1 VRSLLSIGQF
11 SQLTHISVSAL
22 RFYADAKLLEPALV
36 DPDSG
41 YRYYDP
47 EQVVRAE
54 RISALRAVD
63 LPLEELGRLLNATDT
78 ASGDEVAWI
87 LEHHEQ
93 RLFERFQIQRE
104 ALRSVG
110 RMLRGQRRIP
120 ELNIQERD
128 WPAQILLS
136 VRGQVTQT
144 DFWTLR
150 QQAYLEMEALLEKLR
165 LKAVGLPFER
175 YHNREFFGEALE
187 TEFCLPISRPTTVSG
202 RVRLSEIAAHRVV
215 YAVHCGDW
223 TTYGSSYAA
232 IMRWLEGGG
241 PHTVGAA
248 YTSILSPGETELGF
262 AVEHVPQSCSLLK
275 GTSMN
280 TLDLSDLL
288 SHPDKNQRIDAAMAL
303 GTQADLSALPALLER
318 FAEEPDF
325 FVRENLTWAVVRMG
339 AVAVPPLLETLR
351 HPNPSAR
358 QQAVLTLG
366 KLKDARAVEALINAL
381 QDPQP
386 EVTQRAVHA
395 LGQIGDPI
403 AIPALLSFLA
413 SENDELKNTVRTA
426 LEQFGEAA
434 VQPLSTALPLEPWPV
449 RQQIADILGALGLVS
464 AIPALKAA
472 LEDERWE
479 VRFSA
484 VTALGTLE
492 DSTAR
497 GLIQGAAEDLDPR
510 VRGLVSRVLG
520 LKSV

>member
-1 VRSLLSIGQF
+1 MRSLLSIGRF
-11 SQLTHISVSAL
+11 AQLTRISVSAL
-22 RFYADAKLLEPALV
+22 RFYADVKLLEPALI
-36 DPDSG
+36 DPDSS

-47 EQVVRAE
+47 EQVALAE
-54 RISALRAVD
+54 RIAALRSVD
-63 LPLEELGRLLNATDT
+63 LPLEEIGRWLS
-78 ASGDEVAWI
+78 ASDEEAAWI
-87 LEHHEQ
+87 LERHEQ

-110 RMLRGQRRIP
+110 RMLNGQRRIP
-120 ELNIQERD
+120 ELTIQERD
-128 WPAQILLS
+128 WPAQTLLS
-136 VRGQVTQT
+136 VREQVTQT

-150 QQAYLEMEALLEKLR
+150 QQAHGEMEGLLEQVN
-165 LKAVGLPFER
+165 LKATGLPFER

-187 TEFCLPISRPTTVSG
+187 TEFCLPISRPIAVSG

-215 YAVHCGDW
+215 CAVHPGDW

-232 IMRWLEGGG
+232 LMHWLEECG
-241 PHTVGAA
+241 PYTVGAA
-248 YTSILSPGETELGF
+248 YTILSTGETELGF
-262 AVEHVPQSCSLLK
+262 AVERIPQFSSPPSSILE

-280 TLDLSDLL
+280 TLDLLDLL
-288 SHPDKNQRIDAAMAL
+288 HHPDKNQRINTAMAL
-303 GTQADLSALPALLER
+303 GTQADVSALPTLLER

-339 AVAVPPLLETLR
+339 AAAVSPLLELLR
-351 HPNPSAR
+351 HPNPAAR
-358 QQAVLTLG
+358 LQAALTLG
-366 KLKDARAVEALINAL
+366 KFKDARAVEALVNAV
-381 QDPQP
+381 QDPEL
-386 EVTQRAVHA
+386 EVVQRAVHA
-395 LGQIGDPI
+395 LGQMGDPR
-403 AIPALLSFLA
+403 AVPVLLNLLT

-434 VQPLSTALPLEPWPV
+434 VQPLSAAFPLEDWPV
-449 RQQIADILGALGLVS
+449 RQQIADILGALGLIS
-464 AIPALKAA
+464 TIPALKAA

-497 GLIQGAAEDLDPR
+497 ALIQGAAEDVDPR

-520 LKSV
+520 LKRV

>member
-1 VRSLLSIGQF
+1 VRSLLSIGRF
-11 SQLTHISVSAL
+11 AQLTRISVSAL
-22 RFYADAKLLEPALV
+22 RFYGDAGLLEPALI

-47 EQVVRAE
+47 EQVGRAE
-54 RISALRAVD
+54 RIAALRSVD
-63 LPLEELGRLLNATDT
+63 LPLEEIGRLLNA
-78 ASGDEVAWI
+78 SDEEAAWI

-93 RLFERFQIQRE
+93 RLFERFQIQRQ

-110 RMLRGQRRIP
+110 QMLRGQRHVPQLHIR
-120 ELNIQERD
+120 ERD
-128 WPAQILLS
+128 WPAQTLLS

-150 QQAYLEMEALLEKLR
+150 QQAYLEMEALLEKLHLR
-165 LKAVGLPFER
+165 AVSLPFER

-187 TEFCLPISRPTTVSG
+187 TEFCLPIAYPTTVSG

-215 YAVHCGDW
+215 CTVHPGDW

-232 IMRWLEGGG
+232 LMHWLEEGG
-241 PHTVGAA
+241 PYTVGAA
-248 YTSILSPGETELGF
+248 YTLILSPGETELGF
-262 AVEHVPQSCSLLK
+262 AVEHAPPPSALFK

-280 TLDLSDLL
+280 TLDLLALL
-288 SHPDKNQRIDAAMAL
+288 HHPDKNQRIDAAMAL

-325 FVRENLTWAVVRMG
+325 FVRENLTWAVVRIG
-339 AVAVPPLLETLR
+339 AVAVPPLLELLR

-358 QQAVLTLG
+358 QQAALTLG

-381 QDPQP
+381 QDPQL
-386 EVTQRAVHA
+386 EVAQRAVHA

-434 VQPLSTALPLEPWPV
+434 VQPLSTALQLEPWPV
-449 RQQIADILGALGLVS
+449 RQQIADILGAMSLVS
-464 AIPALKAA
+464 TLPILKVA
-472 LEDERWE
+472 LEDEHWE
-479 VRFSA
+479 VRFAA
-484 VTALGTLE
+484 VTALSGLKN
-492 DSTAR
+492 SNAR
-497 GLIQGAAEDLDPR
+497 EAVQGAAEDLDPR
-510 VRGLVSRVLG
+510 VRGLVSRLLG
-520 LKSV
+520 IKGV